1 MAFCRRILQSRK
13 YVQVNEDRERE
24 RSLIE
29 IPERYEFIYSLVNN
43 SDTSIENY
51 VDEINV
57 RKEYLQELDEGTNF
71 SALLLSNQI
80 ATIDVKTV

>member
-1 MAFCRRILQSRK
+1 MSQNIAKSQIRSSERRQ
-13 YVQVNEDRERE
+13 RE